1 MRFGK
6 NLKNKMIAKSQ
17 YSRGIIAKFLEQ
29 AIKIL
34 LIKQCKKI
42 SKIKINII
50 SSTTQIIKGEIQK
63 ITIIAEDINYKDLLF
78 DEFELEADQ
87 LKFHFELTSKEF
99 CFKNNS
105 LIKYR
110 IALSE
115 DSLRKI
121 FLSNNWNWIKDMISK
136 EILNQDKLE
145 DIEIKNDK
153 FIIKTSK
160 KNKIVNYLEKIDL
173 KAEKG
178 KIYLENKSRNNSL
191 KIPVEEKIYIEDV
204 NIENNLINIFANSPI
219 SLKSFQEEINGDSK
233 ITI

>member
-99 CFKNNS
+99 CFENNS

>member
-99 CFKNNS
+99 CFENNS

-219 SLKSFQEEINGDSK
+219 SL
-233 ITI
+233 